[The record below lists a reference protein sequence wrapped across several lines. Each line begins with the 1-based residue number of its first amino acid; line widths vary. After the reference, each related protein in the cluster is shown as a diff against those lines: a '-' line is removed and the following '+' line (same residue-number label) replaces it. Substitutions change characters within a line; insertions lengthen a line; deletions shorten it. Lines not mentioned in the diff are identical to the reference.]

1 MELRPWQLLP
11 DEMRTKEVRKYYNI
25 LMRHRM
31 WLKIKRALDVIV
43 ASIMLAVLII
53 PMGIIAI
60 AIRLDSPG
68 PVFFRQARVTQYGRI
83 FRIYKFR
90 TMVDN
95 ASKLGS
101 AVTVD
106 NDVRITKVGAF
117 LRKYRM
123 DEFPQLFNI
132 LAGDMTLVGTRPEVP
147 KYVKK
152 YTKEMYATLLL
163 PAGLTSRTSIA
174 YKDEDKLLGEAVDEE
189 STDNIY
195 LNEVLPAKMRYN
207 LESMK
212 HFGVKSDASVLWDTF
227 ASVVGSERMTVKKQV

>member
-1 MELRPWQLLP
+1 MELRPWRLLP

-25 LMRHRM
+25 LMKHRM
-31 WLKIKRALDVIV
+31 WLKVKRTFDVVV
-43 ASIMLAVLII
+43 AGIMLAVLII
-53 PMGIIAI
+53 PMGIIAL

-68 PVFFRQARVTQYGRI
+68 PVFFRQARVTQYGKI

-95 ASKLGS
+95 ASKLGA

-106 NDVRITKVGAF
+106 NDSRITKVGAF

-174 YKDEDKLLGEAVDEE
+174 YKDEDKLLGKAVDEE

-195 LNEVLPAKMRYN
+195 INEVLPAKMRYN

-212 HFGVKSDASVLWDTF
+212 HFGVQADASVLWDTF
-227 ASVVGSERMTVKKQV
+227 TSVVGSERMTIKK

>member
-1 MELRPWQLLP
+1 MELRPWRLLP

-25 LMRHRM
+25 LMKHRM
-31 WLKIKRALDVIV
+31 WLKVKRAFDVVV
-43 ASIMLAVLII
+43 AGIMLAVLII
-53 PMGIIAI
+53 PMGIIAL
-60 AIRLDSPG
+60 AIRLDSSG
-68 PVFFRQARVTQYGRI
+68 PVFFRQARVTQYGKI

-95 ASKLGS
+95 ASKLGA

-106 NDVRITKVGAF
+106 NDSRITKVGAF

-174 YKDEDKLLGEAVDEE
+174 YKDEDKLLGKAVDEE

-195 LNEVLPAKMRYN
+195 INEVLPAKMRYN

-212 HFGVKSDASVLWDTF
+212 HFGVQADASVLWDTF
-227 ASVVGSERMTVKKQV
+227 TSVVGSERMTIKK

>member
-1 MELRPWQLLP
+1 MELRPWRLLP

-25 LMRHRM
+25 LMKHRM
-31 WLKIKRALDVIV
+31 WLKVKRAFDVVV
-43 ASIMLAVLII
+43 AGIMLAVLII

-68 PVFFRQARVTQYGRI
+68 PVFFRQARVTQYGKI

-95 ASKLGS
+95 ASKLGA

-106 NDVRITKVGAF
+106 NDSRITKVGAF

-195 LNEVLPAKMRYN
+195 INEVLPAKMRYN

-212 HFGVKSDASVLWDTF
+212 HFGVQADASVLWDTF
-227 ASVVGSERMTVKKQV
+227 TSVVGSERMTVKK

>member
-1 MELRPWQLLP
+1 MELRPWRLLP

-25 LMRHRM
+25 LMKHRM
-31 WLKIKRALDVIV
+31 WLKVKRAFDVVV
-43 ASIMLAVLII
+43 AGIMLAVLII

-60 AIRLDSPG
+60 AIKLDSPG
-68 PVFFRQARVTQYGRI
+68 PVFFRQARVTQYGKI

-95 ASKLGS
+95 ASKLGA

-106 NDVRITKVGAF
+106 NDSRITKVGAF

-195 LNEVLPAKMRYN
+195 INEVLPAKMRYN

-212 HFGVKSDASVLWDTF
+212 HFGVQADASVLWDTF
-227 ASVVGSERMTVKKQV
+227 TSVVGSERMTIKK

>member
-1 MELRPWQLLP
+1 MELRPWRLLP

-25 LMRHRM
+25 LMKHRM
-31 WLKIKRALDVIV
+31 WLKVKRAFDVVV
-43 ASIMLAVLII
+43 AGIMLAVLII
-53 PMGIIAI
+53 PMGIIAL

-68 PVFFRQARVTQYGRI
+68 PVFFRQARVTQYGKI

-95 ASKLGS
+95 ASKLGA

-106 NDVRITKVGAF
+106 NDSRITKVGAF

-174 YKDEDKLLGEAVDEE
+174 YKDEDKLLGKAVDEE

-195 LNEVLPAKMRYN
+195 INEVLPAKMRYN

-212 HFGVKSDASVLWDTF
+212 HFGVQADASVLWDTF
-227 ASVVGSERMTVKKQV
+227 TSVVGSERMTIKK

>member
-1 MELRPWQLLP
+1 MELRPWRLLP

-25 LMRHRM
+25 LMKHRM
-31 WLKIKRALDVIV
+31 WLKMKRFLDVIV
-43 ASIMLAVLII
+43 AGIMLAVLII
-53 PMGIIAI
+53 PMGVIAL

-68 PVFFRQARVTQYGRI
+68 PIFFRQARVTQYGRI

-227 ASVVGSERMTVKKQV
+227 ASVVGSERMTVKK

>member
-1 MELRPWQLLP
+1 MELRPWRLLP

-25 LMRHRM
+25 LMKHRM
-31 WLKIKRALDVIV
+31 WLKVKRAFDGVV
-43 ASIMLAVLII
+43 AGIRLAVLII
-53 PMGIIAI
+53 PMGIIAL

-68 PVFFRQARVTQYGRI
+68 PVFFRQARVTQYGKI

-95 ASKLGS
+95 ASKLGA

-106 NDVRITKVGAF
+106 NDSRITKVGAF

-174 YKDEDKLLGEAVDEE
+174 YKDEDKLLGKAVDEE

-195 LNEVLPAKMRYN
+195 INEVLPAKMRYN

-212 HFGVKSDASVLWDTF
+212 HFGVQADASVLWDTF
-227 ASVVGSERMTVKKQV
+227 TSVVGSERMTIKK

>member
-1 MELRPWQLLP
+1 MN
-11 DEMRTKEVRKYYNI
+11 RKKNE
-25 LMRHRM
+25 
-31 WLKIKRALDVIV
+31 IV
-43 ASIMLAVLII
+43 AGIMLAVLII
-53 PMGIIAI
+53 PMGVIAL

-123 DEFPQLFNI
+123 DEFPQVFNI

-212 HFGVKSDASVLWDTF
+212 HFGVKSDATVLWDTF
-227 ASVVGSERMTVKKQV
+227 ASVVGSERMTVKK

>member
-25 LMRHRM
+25 LMKHRM
-31 WLKIKRALDVIV
+31 WLKMKRFLDVIV
-43 ASIMLAVLII
+43 AGIMLAVLII
-53 PMGIIAI
+53 PMGVIAL

-163 PAGLTSRTSIA
+163 SAGLTSRTSIA

-212 HFGVKSDASVLWDTF
+212 HFGVKSDATVLWDTF
-227 ASVVGSERMTVKKQV
+227 ASVVGSERMTVKK

>member
-1 MELRPWQLLP
+1 MELRPWRLLP

-25 LMRHRM
+25 LMKHRM
-31 WLKIKRALDVIV
+31 WLKVKRAFDVVV
-43 ASIMLAVLII
+43 AGIMLAVLII

-68 PVFFRQARVTQYGRI
+68 PVFFRQARVTQYGKI

-95 ASKLGS
+95 ASKLG
-101 AVTVD
+101 ADVTVD
-106 NDVRITKVGAF
+106 NDSRITKVGAF

-195 LNEVLPAKMRYN
+195 INEVLPAKMRYN

-212 HFGVKSDASVLWDTF
+212 HFGVQADASVLWDTF
-227 ASVVGSERMTVKKQV
+227 TSVVGSERMTIKK

>member
-1 MELRPWQLLP
+1 MELRPWRLLP

-25 LMRHRM
+25 LMKHRM
-31 WLKIKRALDVIV
+31 WLKVKRAFDVVV
-43 ASIMLAVLII
+43 AGIMLAVLII

-68 PVFFRQARVTQYGRI
+68 SVFFRQARVTQYGKI

-95 ASKLGS
+95 ASRLGA

-106 NDVRITKVGAF
+106 NDSRITKVGAF

-195 LNEVLPAKMRYN
+195 INEVLPAKMRYN

-212 HFGVKSDASVLWDTF
+212 HFGVQADASVLWDTF
-227 ASVVGSERMTVKKQV
+227 TSVVGSERMTIKK

>member
-25 LMRHRM
+25 LMKHRM
-31 WLKIKRALDVIV
+31 WLKMKRVLDVIV
-43 ASIMLAVLII
+43 AGIM
-53 PMGIIAI
+53 GT
-60 AIRLDSPG
+60 
-68 PVFFRQARVTQYGRI
+68 VFFRQARVTQYGRI

-95 ASKLGS
+95 ASKLGA

-106 NDVRITKVGAF
+106 NDSRITKVGAF

-174 YKDEDKLLGEAVDEE
+174 YKDEDKLLGEAVDEK

-212 HFGVKSDASVLWDTF
+212 HFGVKADAAVLWDTF
-227 ASVVGSERMTVKKQV
+227 TSVVGSERMTVKK

>member
-1 MELRPWQLLP
+1 MELRPWRLLP

-25 LMRHRM
+25 LMKHRM
-31 WLKIKRALDVIV
+31 WLKVKRAFDVVV
-43 ASIMLAVLII
+43 AGIMLAVLII
-53 PMGIIAI
+53 PMGIIAL

-68 PVFFRQARVTQYGRI
+68 PVFFRQARVTQYGKI

-90 TMVDN
+90 TMMDN
-95 ASKLGS
+95 ASKLGA

-106 NDVRITKVGAF
+106 NDSRITKVGAF

-174 YKDEDKLLGEAVDEE
+174 YKDEDKLLGKAVDEE

-195 LNEVLPAKMRYN
+195 INEVLPAKMRYN

-212 HFGVKSDASVLWDTF
+212 HFGVQADASVLWDTF
-227 ASVVGSERMTVKKQV
+227 TSVVGSERMTIKK

>member
-1 MELRPWQLLP
+1 MELRPWRLLP

-25 LMRHRM
+25 LMKHRM
-31 WLKIKRALDVIV
+31 WLKVKRAFDVVV
-43 ASIMLAVLII
+43 AGIMLAVLII
-53 PMGIIAI
+53 PMGIIAL

-68 PVFFRQARVTQYGRI
+68 PVFFRQARVTQYGKI

-95 ASKLGS
+95 ASKLGA

-106 NDVRITKVGAF
+106 NDSRITKVGAL

-174 YKDEDKLLGEAVDEE
+174 YKDEDKLLGKAVDEE

-195 LNEVLPAKMRYN
+195 INEVLPAKMRYN

-212 HFGVKSDASVLWDTF
+212 HFGVQADASVLWDTF
-227 ASVVGSERMTVKKQV
+227 TSVVGSERMTIKK

>member
-11 DEMRTKEVRKYYNI
+11 DEMRTKEVRKYYNVI
-25 LMRHRM
+25 MKHRM
-31 WLKIKRALDVIV
+31 WLKMKRVLDVIV
-43 ASIMLAVLII
+43 AGIMLAVLII
-53 PMGIIAI
+53 PMGVIAL

-123 DEFPQLFNI
+123 DEFPQVFNI

-227 ASVVGSERMTVKKQV
+227 ASVVGSERMTVKK

>member
-25 LMRHRM
+25 LMKHRM
-31 WLKIKRALDVIV
+31 WLKVKRAFDVVV
-43 ASIMLAVLII
+43 AGIMLAVLII

-68 PVFFRQARVTQYGRI
+68 PVFFRQARVTQYGKI

-95 ASKLGS
+95 ASKLGA

-106 NDVRITKVGAF
+106 NDSRITKVGAF

-195 LNEVLPAKMRYN
+195 INEVLPAKMRYN

-212 HFGVKSDASVLWDTF
+212 HFGVQADASVLWDTF
-227 ASVVGSERMTVKKQV
+227 TSVVGSERMTIKK

>member
-1 MELRPWQLLP
+1 MELRPWRLLP

-25 LMRHRM
+25 LMKHRM
-31 WLKIKRALDVIV
+31 WLKVKRAFDVVV
-43 ASIMLAVLII
+43 AGIMLAVLII
-53 PMGIIAI
+53 PMGIIAL
-60 AIRLDSPG
+60 AIRLDSLG
-68 PVFFRQARVTQYGRI
+68 PVFFRQARVTQYGKI

-95 ASKLGS
+95 ASKLGA

-106 NDVRITKVGAF
+106 NDSRITKVGAF

-174 YKDEDKLLGEAVDEE
+174 YKDEDKLLGKAVDEE

-195 LNEVLPAKMRYN
+195 INEVLPAKMRYN

-212 HFGVKSDASVLWDTF
+212 HFGVQADASVLWDTF
-227 ASVVGSERMTVKKQV
+227 TSVVGSERMTIKK

>member
-25 LMRHRM
+25 LMKHRM
-31 WLKIKRALDVIV
+31 WLEMKRVLDVIV
-43 ASIMLAVLII
+43 AGIMLA
-53 PMGIIAI
+53 
-60 AIRLDSPG
+60 
-68 PVFFRQARVTQYGRI
+68 VFFRQARVTQYGRI

-95 ASKLGS
+95 ASKLGA

-106 NDVRITKVGAF
+106 NDSRITKVGAF

-174 YKDEDKLLGEAVDEE
+174 YKDEDKLLGEAVDEK

-195 LNEVLPAKMRYN
+195 LNEVNAL
-207 LESMK
+207 
-212 HFGVKSDASVLWDTF
+212 
-227 ASVVGSERMTVKKQV
+227 

>member
-11 DEMRTKEVRKYYNI
+11 DEMRTKEVRKYYNV
-25 LMRHRM
+25 LMKHRM
-31 WLKIKRALDVIV
+31 WLKMKRVLDVIV
-43 ASIMLAVLII
+43 AGIMLAVLII
-53 PMGIIAI
+53 PMGVIAL

-123 DEFPQLFNI
+123 DEFPQVLNI

-195 LNEVLPAKMRYN
+195 L
-207 LESMK
+207 
-212 HFGVKSDASVLWDTF
+212 
-227 ASVVGSERMTVKKQV
+227 

>member
-25 LMRHRM
+25 LMKHRM
-31 WLKIKRALDVIV
+31 WLKMKRFLDVIV
-43 ASIMLAVLII
+43 AGIMLAVLII
-53 PMGIIAI
+53 PMGVIAL

-95 ASKLGS
+95 ASKLGA

-106 NDVRITKVGAF
+106 NDSRITKVGAF

-212 HFGVKSDASVLWDTF
+212 HFGVKSDATVLWDTF
-227 ASVVGSERMTVKKQV
+227 ASVVGSERMTVKK

>member
-1 MELRPWQLLP
+1 MELRPWRLLP

-25 LMRHRM
+25 LMKHRM
-31 WLKIKRALDVIV
+31 WLKVKRAFDVVV
-43 ASIMLAVLII
+43 AGIMLAVLII

-60 AIRLDSPG
+60 AIKLDSPG
-68 PVFFRQARVTQYGRI
+68 PVFFRQARVTQYGKI

-95 ASKLGS
+95 ASKLGA

-106 NDVRITKVGAF
+106 NDSRITKVGAF

-195 LNEVLPAKMRYN
+195 INEVLPAKMRYN

-212 HFGVKSDASVLWDTF
+212 HFGVQADASVLWDTF
-227 ASVVGSERMTVKKQV
+227 ISVVGSERMTIKK

>member
-25 LMRHRM
+25 LMKHRM
-31 WLKIKRALDVIV
+31 WLKMKRFLDVIV
-43 ASIMLAVLII
+43 AGIMLAVLII
-53 PMGIIAI
+53 PMGVIAL
-60 AIRLDSPG
+60 AIRIDSPG
-68 PVFFRQARVTQYGRI
+68 PIFFRQARVTQYGRI

-227 ASVVGSERMTVKKQV
+227 ASVVGSERMTVKK

>member
-25 LMRHRM
+25 LMKHRM
-31 WLKIKRALDVIV
+31 WLKMKRFLDVIV
-43 ASIMLAVLII
+43 AGIMLAVLII
-53 PMGIIAI
+53 PMGVIAL

-68 PVFFRQARVTQYGRI
+68 PIFFRQARVTQYGRI

-106 NDVRITKVGAF
+106 NDVRITKIGAF

-212 HFGVKSDASVLWDTF
+212 HFGVKSDATVLWDTF
-227 ASVVGSERMTVKKQV
+227 ASVVGSERMTVKK

>member
-1 MELRPWQLLP
+1 MELRPWRLLP

-25 LMRHRM
+25 LMKHRM
-31 WLKIKRALDVIV
+31 WLKVKRAFDVVV
-43 ASIMLAVLII
+43 AGIMLAVLII
-53 PMGIIAI
+53 PMGIIAL

-68 PVFFRQARVTQYGRI
+68 PVFFRQARVTQYGKI

-95 ASKLGS
+95 ASKLGA

-106 NDVRITKVGAF
+106 NDSRITKVGAF

-174 YKDEDKLLGEAVDEE
+174 YKDEDKLLGKAVDEE

-195 LNEVLPAKMRYN
+195 INEVLPAKMRYN

-212 HFGVKSDASVLWDTF
+212 HFGVQADAFVLWDTF
-227 ASVVGSERMTVKKQV
+227 TSVVGSERMTIKK

>member
-1 MELRPWQLLP
+1 MELRPWRLLP

-25 LMRHRM
+25 LMKHRM
-31 WLKIKRALDVIV
+31 WLKVKRAFDVVV
-43 ASIMLAVLII
+43 AGIMLAVLII
-53 PMGIIAI
+53 PMGIIAL

-68 PVFFRQARVTQYGRI
+68 PVFFRQARVTQYGKI

-95 ASKLGS
+95 ASKLGA

-106 NDVRITKVGAF
+106 NDSRITKVGAF

-174 YKDEDKLLGEAVDEE
+174 YKDEDKLLGKAVDEE

-195 LNEVLPAKMRYN
+195 INEVLPAKMRYN

-212 HFGVKSDASVLWDTF
+212 HFGVQADASVLWETF
-227 ASVVGSERMTVKKQV
+227 TSVVGSERMTIKK

>member
-1 MELRPWQLLP
+1 
-11 DEMRTKEVRKYYNI
+11 
-25 LMRHRM
+25 M
-31 WLKIKRALDVIV
+31 WLKMKRVLDVIV
-43 ASIMLAVLII
+43 AGIMLAVLII

-95 ASKLGS
+95 ASKLGA

-106 NDVRITKVGAF
+106 NDSRITKVGAF

-189 STDNIY
+189 SADNIY

-212 HFGVKSDASVLWDTF
+212 HFGVKADASVLWDTF
-227 ASVVGSERMTVKKQV
+227 TSVVGSERMTVKK

>member
-25 LMRHRM
+25 LMKHRM
-31 WLKIKRALDVIV
+31 WLEMKRVLDVIV
-43 ASIMLAVLII
+43 AGIMLAVLII
-53 PMGIIAI
+53 PMGIIAL

-95 ASKLGS
+95 ASKLGA

-106 NDVRITKVGAF
+106 NDSRITKVGAF

-152 YTKEMYATLLL
+152 YTMDMAHCYH
-163 PAGLTSRTSIA
+163 R
-174 YKDEDKLLGEAVDEE
+174 
-189 STDNIY
+189 
-195 LNEVLPAKMRYN
+195 
-207 LESMK
+207 
-212 HFGVKSDASVLWDTF
+212 
-227 ASVVGSERMTVKKQV
+227 

>member
-1 MELRPWQLLP
+1 MELRPWRLLP

-25 LMRHRM
+25 LMKHRM
-31 WLKIKRALDVIV
+31 WLKVKRAFDVVV
-43 ASIMLAVLII
+43 AGIMLAVLII
-53 PMGIIAI
+53 PMGIIAL

-68 PVFFRQARVTQYGRI
+68 PVFFRQARVTQYGKI

-95 ASKLGS
+95 ASKLGA

-106 NDVRITKVGAF
+106 NDSRITKVGAF

-174 YKDEDKLLGEAVDEE
+174 YKDEDKLLGKAVDEE

-195 LNEVLPAKMRYN
+195 INEVLPAKMRYN

-212 HFGVKSDASVLWDTF
+212 HFGVQADASVLWNF
-227 ASVVGSERMTVKKQV
+227 G

>member
-1 MELRPWQLLP
+1 MELRPWRLLP
-11 DEMRTKEVRKYYNI
+11 DEMRTREVRKYYNI

-31 WLKIKRALDVIV
+31 WLKMKRVLDVIV
-43 ASIMLAVLII
+43 AGIMLAVLII

-95 ASKLGS
+95 ASKLGA

-106 NDVRITKVGAF
+106 NDSRITKVGAF

-189 STDNIY
+189 SADNIY

-212 HFGVKSDASVLWDTF
+212 HFGVKADASVLWDTF
-227 ASVVGSERMTVKKQV
+227 TSVVGSERMTVKK